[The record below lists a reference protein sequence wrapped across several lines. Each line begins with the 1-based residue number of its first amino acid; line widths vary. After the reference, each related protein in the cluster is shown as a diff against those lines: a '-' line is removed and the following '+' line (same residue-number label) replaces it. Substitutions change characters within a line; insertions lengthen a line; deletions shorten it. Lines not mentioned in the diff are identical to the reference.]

1 MSKKNPQQYIW
12 PDLVVSIENGLVTFE
27 NGKSYTYNPE
37 YLKTLIT
44 TKASDHNELEEKRL
58 EIVLEKLAHL
68 LTHDLF
74 LCNKEEEKRKKMA
87 AIVSEVIKVATE
99 VQLPEL
105 SFKALYERFI
115 NTYLSDI
122 KKVATS
128 ISDTFHLFRDQ
139 ALAKLFNVEFGDQA
153 TIEDYRKIL
162 YPPNSSSNGK
172 HSEPDGEA

>member
-1 MSKKNPQQYIW
+1 M
-12 PDLVVSIENGLVTFE
+12 
-27 NGKSYTYNPE
+27 
-37 YLKTLIT
+37 
-44 TKASDHNELEEKRL
+44 EEKRL
-58 EIVLEKLAHL
+58 KIVFETLARL

-74 LCNKEEEKRKKMA
+74 LATTEEEKRKKMA
-87 AIVSEVIKVATE
+87 PIVAEVIKVATE

-122 KKVATS
+122 KKVANS
-128 ISDTFHLFRDQ
+128 IADTFHLFRDQ

-162 YPPNSSSNGK
+162 YPPNSSKDGK
-172 HSEPDGEA
+172 HNQPDGEA